1 MIVRNG
7 RLINIAYLQFFLFS
21 GIVASCQTDT
31 PNTNKVK
38 NLVEQS
44 SSSEQMISSV
54 KVDSIKYIYSWKDQ
68 YRATQSLINNI
79 KPPDGFNRVNSDR
92 KSFGSWLIHLPLSD
106 DNTVYLYNGDEKGYQ
121 ASQFKVLDIDV
132 GKRDLQ
138 QCADAVMR
146 LRAEYLFATNQFDK
160 IHFKYTNGVNIP
172 FSKWSK
178 GFHPSLKGNKVVW
191 TSSANN
197 SSYKS
202 FKKYLINVFMYAGTA
217 SLEKEMKAIDL
228 SEIQSGD
235 VFIKGGFPGHA
246 VIVLDVV
253 ANEGNGDKAFILAQS
268 YMPAQSIH
276 ILRNPKNVRIS
287 PWYSLKEI
295 TNVIETPEWTFR
307 TNQLKRFVE

>member
-1 MIVRNG
+1 MRNG
-7 RLINIAYLQFFLFS
+7 IAVIIAYVQFFLFS

-31 PNTNKVK
+31 SVSNKVK
-38 NLVEQS
+38 ILVEQS
-44 SSSEQMISSV
+44 SSSEQFISLV
-54 KVDSIKYIYSWKDQ
+54 KVDSIKYIYPWKDQ
-68 YRATQSLINNI
+68 YRATQSLVNKI
-79 KPPDGFNRVNSDR
+79 KLPTGFNRVNTKR
-92 KSFGSWLIHLPLSD
+92 ESFGSWLNHLPLSD
-106 DNTVYLYNGDEKGYQ
+106 DNTVYLYNGEEKGSQ
-121 ASQFKVLDIDV
+121 ASQFKVLDIDI

-146 LRAEYLFATNQFDK
+146 LRAEYLFATNQFEK

-172 FSKWSK
+172 FSKWNK
-178 GFHPSLKGNKVVW
+178 GFYPTLKGNKVVW

-197 SSYKS
+197 SSYNS

-217 SLEKEMKAIDL
+217 SLEKEMKSINL

-253 ANEGNGDKAFILAQS
+253 VNKEGGDKAFILAQS

-276 ILRNPKNVRIS
+276 ILRNPNNESLS
-287 PWYSLKEI
+287 PWYNLKEI
-295 TNVIETPEWTFR
+295 TNFIETPEWTFLP
-307 TNQLKRFVE
+307 NQLKRFVE